1 MEIRHLLYFTEVARR
16 HSFSAA
22 AEALYV
28 TQPTISKMVQNLED
42 ELGVFLFNRAGKK
55 VELTDAGR
63 AILKP
68 AQDIV
73 KAFQNLSTEL
83 DEVAHLRTGNIR
95 IGMPPMAGVG
105 YFSQIAGGFSKKY
118 PQISIQWLEFG
129 SKWVEQGL
137 LAGEVD
143 LGIIQLPLHDDRFEI
158 FEFVC
163 EPVVAIVGPG
173 HKFFKQRTVNL
184 QDLSNDKFI
193 LFREDFALHDQILEQ
208 CRRLGFSPQI
218 AAQSSQWDFIVGMVE
233 ENLGIGFLPEN
244 VWRRNSRKQVQML
257 KLEGCPLCWNLAVI
271 WEKNRHL
278 SFAARQWLAFAQT
291 ALQGNSPQNSATKE
305 KRNDREANN

>member
-1 MEIRHLLYFTEVARR
+1 MEIRHLIYFTEVARR

-22 AEALYV
+22 AEALYI
-28 TQPTISKMVQNLED
+28 TQPTISKMVHNLEE
-42 ELGVFLFNRAGKK
+42 ELGVPLFNRVAKK

-83 DEVAHLRTGNIR
+83 DEVAHLRTGHIR

-137 LAGEVD
+137 LAGELG
-143 LGIIQLPLHDDRFEI
+143 LGIVQLPLNDARFEI

-173 HKFFKQRTVNL
+173 HKFFEKRSVAL
-184 QDLSNDKFI
+184 QDFSGDKFI
-193 LFREDFALHDQILEQ
+193 LFREDFALHDQILDQ
-208 CRRLGFSPQI
+208 CHRLGFSPQI
-218 AAQSSQWDFIVGMVE
+218 ACQTSQWDFIVGMVE

-244 VWRRNSRKQVQML
+244 VWQRNARKQVRML
-257 KLEGCPLCWNLAVI
+257 TLAGYPLRWNLAVI

-278 SFAARQWLAFAQT
+278 SFAARQWLKFAQA
-291 ALQGNSPQNSATKE
+291 ALQDNLPPISGPKE
-305 KRNDREANN
+305 KEHG